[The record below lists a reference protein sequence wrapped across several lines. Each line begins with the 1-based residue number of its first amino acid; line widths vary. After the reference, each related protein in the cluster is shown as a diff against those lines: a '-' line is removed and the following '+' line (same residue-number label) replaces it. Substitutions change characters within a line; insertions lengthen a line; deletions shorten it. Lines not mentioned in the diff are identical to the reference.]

1 MALRKVVRVVEGAA
15 LEMLCRSNPTVGS
28 NPTSSVCVKGTK
40 MTKTTLNI
48 VALAILA
55 VLFVVVIAMNVGG
68 DPWTPQ
74 RFAKE
79 EVWDCFKG
87 GANG

>member
-1 MALRKVVRVVEGAA
+1 
-15 LEMLCRSNPTVGS
+15 
-28 NPTSSVCVKGTK
+28 

-55 VLFVVVIAMNVGG
+55 VLLVVFIAMNVGG

-79 EVWDCFKG
+79 EAWDCFKG
-87 GANG
+87 GVNG

>member
-1 MALRKVVRVVEGAA
+1 
-15 LEMLCRSNPTVGS
+15 
-28 NPTSSVCVKGTK
+28 

-48 VALAILA
+48 VALAILAILA

-74 RFAKE
+74 RSAKE

>member
-1 MALRKVVRVVEGAA
+1 MDNK
-15 LEMLCRSNPTVGS
+15 
-28 NPTSSVCVKGTK
+28 KK
-40 MTKTTLNI
+40 MNKTTRNI

-55 VLFVVVIAMNVGG
+55 VLLVVLIAINLGG

-79 EVWDCFKG
+79 EAWDCFKG
-87 GANG
+87 GVNG